1 VDAMMRHK
9 TAMASA
15 INLHNSQK
23 ATFLKAVELGL
34 GQYSHIP
41 DPGDPLSIALDH
53 SSHQEDQ
60 LRKWPIQFQDLPL
73 QKPLGFSMIFP

>member
-1 VDAMMRHK
+1 MRHK

-41 DPGDPLSIALDH
+41 DPKNQLSSFRPFKSPGRPTAEVAH
-53 SSHQEDQ
+53 SV
-60 LRKWPIQFQDLPL
+60 PGFTL
-73 QKPLGFSMIFP
+73 QKPLGFSRIFP